1 MEDHMPQTTFHLPPF
16 SRDSRGNRLLRWQ
29 AMNESGGHVLWLC
42 GPSEVVD
49 QLIGAVPEYTP
60 LPLSAEAT
68 RRWTHSLRARGP
80 LRSDVAS
87 LLELLTTVVSLPS
100 PPNIDTA
107 IALDWYKVPQEGVDA
122 QEWLNTEMAKLVR
135 QGKYLNQFNARRQAD
150 AGLELV
156 ARLCNAIRSHTGLG
170 HATIILD
177 VPGHDSERVSFGSR
191 VASSVARH

>member
-1 MEDHMPQTTFHLPPF
+1 MYRPVAAPRWDGSVSLAPSIRGRPHHRNCPIAPMEDHMPQTTFHLPPF

-107 IALDWYKVPQEGVDA
+107 IALDWYKVP
-122 QEWLNTEMAKLVR
+122 
-135 QGKYLNQFNARRQAD
+135 
-150 AGLELV
+150 
-156 ARLCNAIRSHTGLG
+156 
-170 HATIILD
+170 
-177 VPGHDSERVSFGSR
+177 
-191 VASSVARH
+191 